1 MNTSLLNYFI
11 EANLGLILFYISYY
25 LLLKNETQFSYRRY
39 YLLAGIVLSL
49 LFPLLHFAELKTV
62 PSLSETLPINQLRE
76 VPVTVVPSEHASSW
90 DIRQLFTAIYLVIT
104 LVLALRLLYQIAVL
118 LRLIS
123 LYPEKKV
130 IELPAAS
137 FLAFSFFNRIFIS
150 TAYPLSEKDREKI
163 LKHEEV
169 HRKKLH
175 SLDILLIELV
185 RIFFWFNLVL
195 ISYRKEIAQVHEFEA
210 DEAAASHAEQDQ
222 YCELLA
228 RAALQS
234 AGYGLG
240 NHFNN
245 SLTLKRIA
253 MIRSV
258 KQNIRK
264 WKVLTIFLFTS
275 ALFIIISCRDQV
287 MEEIQ
292 QEFQTTTLAGDFPD
306 HLKPVV
312 DRLQQ
317 ENPGLKVVYVE
328 AETFTAE
335 KLKGINPDDILY
347 INMAG
352 NPGEQGERRV
362 EMLVRAE
369 GTLHR
374 LGINLTTSD
383 DIFLIAEEPASPQG
397 GMTAFHEAIRKE
409 VRYPEEAV
417 RNGVTGRVFIE
428 FVVEKDGSLSNHRVA
443 RGIGAGCDEEALRA
457 LKTIDIPWNPA
468 RNKGVAVRSK
478 LVVPVNFKMDN
489 SPVSST
495 DTPLPASSHQGET
508 FFVVEQPASP
518 VGGMAVFYQEI
529 ARTIQVP
536 TQVRRN
542 QAEGKIFIEFVVET
556 DGTTSNHRVTRGID
570 PEADQATLEAVKSA
584 NVKWNPGKQ
593 RGTPVRT
600 KVVIPI
606 TLMNGNSTGLE
617 PPKTESA
624 NMKLDFKT
632 RRSGNSTTVEGFVYD
647 DKGSPLSNV
656 NIVVSGTN
664 QGTITKSD
672 GSFRIVVEGN
682 KTLHFSHTGFQT
694 KQIILN

>member
-11 EANLGLILFYISYY
+11 EANLGLILFYTSYY

-39 YLLAGIVLSL
+39 YLLAGIILSL
-49 LFPLLHFAELKTV
+49 LFPLLHFAEFKSV
-62 PSLSETLPINQLRE
+62 PSLSETLPLIQLND
-76 VPVTVVPSEHASSW
+76 VPLVAAPSEHTRTW
-90 DIRQLFTAIYLVIT
+90 DVTQLLTVIYLSVT
-104 LVLALRLLYQIAVL
+104 LVFALRLLYQVVVL
-118 LRLIS
+118 LRLIR
-123 LYPEKKV
+123 LFPAKTV
-130 IELPAAS
+130 IELPASS

-150 TAYPLSEKDREKI
+150 TAYPLSERDKEKI

-175 SLDILLIELV
+175 SLDILLVELV
-185 RIFFWFNLVL
+185 RIFFWFNPILL
-195 ISYRKEIAQVHEFEA
+195 SYRKEIAQVHEFEA
-210 DEAAASHAEQDQ
+210 DEAAASHAEQGQ

-253 MIRSV
+253 MIRTV
-258 KQNIRK
+258 KKNIRK

-292 QEFQTTTLAGDFPD
+292 QEIQTTTIAGDFPD

-312 DRLQQ
+312 ERLQQ
-317 ENPGLKVVYVE
+317 ENPGLKVVYIE
-328 AETFTAE
+328 AEAITAE
-335 KLKGINPDDILY
+335 KLKGVNPDDILY

-352 NPGEQGERRV
+352 NPNEQGERRV
-362 EMLVRAE
+362 EMLVRAD

-374 LGINLTTSD
+374 LSANLTTSD
-383 DIFLIAEEPASPQG
+383 EIYLVPEEPASPTG
-397 GMTAFHEAIRKE
+397 GMTAFYEAIERE
-409 VRYPEEAV
+409 VKYPEEAV
-417 RNGVTGRVFIE
+417 RNGVMGRVFIE

-443 RGIGAGCDEEALRA
+443 KGIGAGCDEEALRA
-457 LKTIDIPWNPA
+457 LKTINIPWNPA

-478 LVVPVNFKMDN
+478 LVVPINFKNQPM
-489 SPVSST
+489 SGAGMPV
-495 DTPLPASSHQGET
+495 PASTQQGET
-508 FFVVEQPASP
+508 FLVVEQPASP

-542 QAEGKIFIEFVVET
+542 RVEGKIFIEFVVET
-556 DGTTSNHRVTRGID
+556 DGTTSGHRIMKGID
-570 PEADQATLEAVKSA
+570 PEADLAALEAVKSA
-584 NVKWNPGKQ
+584 NVKWNPGTQ
-593 RGTPVRT
+593 RGTPVRS
-600 KVVIPI
+600 KMVIPI
-606 TLMNGNSTGLE
+606 TIMNGNSTGLE
-617 PPKTESA
+617 PPKTEGA

-632 RRSGNSTTVEGFVYD
+632 RKSGNSTIVEGFVYD

-656 NIVVSGTN
+656 NIVVSGTT

-672 GSFRIVVEGN
+672 GSFRIEVEGN
-682 KTLHFSHTGFQT
+682 KTLHFSHTGYQT
-694 KQIILN
+694 KQIILH